1 MTSRI
6 RDRVADVRSVVIAH
20 MPDYQVDCVV
30 RLGEGLDNLAYEV
43 NGELVVRFSKE
54 PDLAR
59 RAALL
64 NHEARVLAA
73 VADVSP
79 LPVPQPAFT
88 VAEQGCLAYFKLPG
102 VPLVDMPRH
111 QRSAHGT
118 SIGATLGELLTALH
132 AVAIDRMAVETDHQ
146 PMAGWRHEATENY
159 VTVAGQVPAAQRRS
173 VEAFLDAA
181 PPHDGCTPTFSHND
195 LGIEHVLVDPVAW
208 TVTGIIDWSD
218 AAVVDP
224 APATSGCSTAIS
236 APRLPAPPSAP
247 IEPTP
252 TTSRLSA
259 SVPCSMPGAVSSRIW
274 HTASRRNKA
283 NTSTR
288 ALPRWNGCSRHS
300 RLVSTAGCT
309 PTAAP
314 GNVGSSAHRPA
325 SSGTPS
331 VTCTCAP
338 WRTAHSNSVS
348 PARP

>member
-1 MTSRI
+1 
-6 RDRVADVRSVVIAH
+6 
-20 MPDYQVDCVV
+20 MPDYQVDSVV
-30 RLGEGLDNLAYEV
+30 QLGEGLDNLAYEV
-43 NGELVVRFSKE
+43 NGELIVRFSKE

-73 VADVSP
+73 VADISP
-79 LPVPQPAFT
+79 LPVPQPTFT

-102 VPLVDMPRH
+102 VPLVGMPRH

-146 PMAGWRHEATENY
+146 PVAEWRHEAMENY
-159 VTVAGQVPAAQRRS
+159 VTVAGQVPAALRRS

-224 APATSGCSTAIS
+224 ACDFGLLYRDLGPAATRAAIS
-236 APRLPAPPSAP
+236 TYRTDANDVPALSERAVFYARCSVFEDLAYGIETEQGNYVDKSLAAMEWLFPS
-247 IEPTP
+247 
-252 TTSRLSA
+252 
-259 SVPCSMPGAVSSRIW
+259 
-274 HTASRRNKA
+274 
-283 NTSTR
+283 
-288 ALPRWNGCSRHS
+288 
-300 RLVSTAGCT
+300 
-309 PTAAP
+309 
-314 GNVGSSAHRPA
+314 
-325 SSGTPS
+325 
-331 VTCTCAP
+331 
-338 WRTAHSNSVS
+338 
-348 PARP
+348 

>member
-1 MTSRI
+1 MTSRS

-20 MPDYQVDCVV
+20 MPDYRVDSVV
-30 RLGEGLDNLAYEV
+30 QLGEGLDNLAYEV
-43 NGELVVRFSKE
+43 NGALIVRFSKE

-73 VADVSP
+73 VADISP
-79 LPVPQPAFT
+79 LPVPQPTFT
-88 VAEQGCLAYFKLPG
+88 DAEQGCLAYFKLPG

-146 PMAGWRHEATENY
+146 PVAEWRHEATENY
-159 VTVAGQVPAAQRRS
+159 VTVAGQVPTARRRS

-224 APATSGCSTAIS
+224 ACDFGLLYRDLGPAAVRAAIS
-236 APRLPAPPSAP
+236 TYRTDANDVAALSERAVFYARCSVFEDLAYGIETEQGKYVDKSLAAMEWLFPS
-247 IEPTP
+247 
-252 TTSRLSA
+252 
-259 SVPCSMPGAVSSRIW
+259 
-274 HTASRRNKA
+274 
-283 NTSTR
+283 
-288 ALPRWNGCSRHS
+288 
-300 RLVSTAGCT
+300 
-309 PTAAP
+309 
-314 GNVGSSAHRPA
+314 
-325 SSGTPS
+325 
-331 VTCTCAP
+331 
-338 WRTAHSNSVS
+338 
-348 PARP
+348 

>member
-1 MTSRI
+1 MTSRS

-20 MPDYQVDCVV
+20 MPDYQVDSVV
-30 RLGEGLDNLAYEV
+30 QLGEGLDNLAYEV
-43 NGELVVRFSKE
+43 NGELIVRFSKE

-79 LPVPQPAFT
+79 LPVPQPTFT

-102 VPLVDMPRH
+102 VPLVGMPRH

-118 SIGATLGELLTALH
+118 SIGAALGELLTALH

-146 PMAGWRHEATENY
+146 PVAEWRHEAMENY
-159 VTVAGQVPAAQRRS
+159 VTVAWQVPAAQRRS

-224 APATSGCSTAIS
+224 ACDFGLLYRDLGPAATRAAIS
-236 APRLPAPPSAP
+236 TYRTDANDVAALSERAVFYARCSVFEDLAYGIETEQGNYVDKSLAAMEWLFPS
-247 IEPTP
+247 
-252 TTSRLSA
+252 
-259 SVPCSMPGAVSSRIW
+259 
-274 HTASRRNKA
+274 
-283 NTSTR
+283 
-288 ALPRWNGCSRHS
+288 
-300 RLVSTAGCT
+300 
-309 PTAAP
+309 
-314 GNVGSSAHRPA
+314 
-325 SSGTPS
+325 
-331 VTCTCAP
+331 
-338 WRTAHSNSVS
+338 
-348 PARP
+348 